1 MTDIATP
8 RWGKYR
14 GTVINNDDMRRRAR
28 LQVSVPELTGASV
41 QVWAEPCLPYAGL
54 ACGLVALPPIGAS
67 VWIEYERGD
76 INAPIWTGCYWPE
89 SGQVPSQVPPTLPF
103 AAITLQVPNGGAIV
117 LSEDPQRGILL
128 RTADGAAITISSQG
142 ITLDNGKG
150 AVITVTG
157 NSVDINKGA
166 LKVT

>member
-1 MTDIATP
+1 M
-8 RWGKYR
+8 
-14 GTVINNDDMRRRAR
+14 
-28 LQVSVPELTGASV
+28 Q
-41 QVWAEPCLPYAGL
+41 LP
-54 ACGLVALPPIGAS
+54 
-67 VWIEYERGD
+67 
-76 INAPIWTGCYWPE
+76 
-89 SGQVPSQVPPTLPF
+89 
-103 AAITLQVPNGGAIV
+103 GGAAV
-117 LSEDPQRGILL
+117 VVSDDPTRGILL